1 MPVKI
6 DGRTYY
12 RTAEVCQIVGIGKST
27 LFRWIRQNIVRD
39 AEYRDRKGWRLF
51 AEDELR
57 SLEAETKRIQRN
69 HVKNTLDLREQTLG
83 GVSWQRQSLGIHKQ
97 GR

>member
-6 DGRTYY
+6 DGRIYY

-27 LFRWIRQNIVRD
+27 LFRWIRQNIIND

-57 SLEAETKRIQRN
+57 SLEAETKRVQKN
-69 HVKNTLDLREQTLG
+69 HAAEIREMPSILR
-83 GVSWQRQSLGIHKQ
+83 SRF
-97 GR
+97 

>member
-6 DGRTYY
+6 NGRIYY

-27 LFRWIRQNIVRD
+27 LFRWIRQNIVKD

-51 AEDELR
+51 TEDELLNLK
-57 SLEAETKRIQRN
+57 SETNKIQKNRL
-69 HVKNTLDLREQTLG
+69 VK
-83 GVSWQRQSLGIHKQ
+83 I
-97 GR
+97 

>member
-6 DGRTYY
+6 NGRMYY

-27 LFRWIRQNIVRD
+27 LFRWIRQNIIKD

-51 AEDELR
+51 TEDELL
-57 SLEAETKRIQRN
+57 SLKSETNKIQ
-69 HVKNTLDLREQTLG
+69 KNRVAKMGEIPSMVL
-83 GVSWQRQSLGIHKQ
+83 
-97 GR
+97 

>member
-27 LFRWIRQNIVRD
+27 LFRWIRQNIVQD
-39 AEYRDRKGWRLF
+39 VEYRDRKGWRLF
-51 AEDELR
+51 TEDEL
-57 SLEAETKRIQRN
+57 LHLKGETNRIQTN
-69 HVKNTLDLREQTLG
+69 SVAEM
-83 GVSWQRQSLGIHKQ
+83 
-97 GR
+97 

>member
-6 DGRTYY
+6 DGRIYY

-27 LFRWIRQNIVRD
+27 LFRWIRQNIVND

-51 AEDELR
+51 AEDELQ
-57 SLEAETKRIQRN
+57 SLEAETKRVQKN
-69 HVKNTLDLREQTLG
+69 HGTEMREISSISG
-83 GVSWQRQSLGIHKQ
+83 SRF
-97 GR
+97 

>member
-1 MPVKI
+1 MPIKI
-6 DGRTYY
+6 DGQVYY

-27 LFRWIRQNIVRD
+27 LFRWIKQDIVKD

-57 SLEAETKRIQRN
+57 SLKSETNKIQKIR
-69 HVKNTLDLREQTLG
+69 VARM
-83 GVSWQRQSLGIHKQ
+83 
-97 GR
+97 

>member
-27 LFRWIRQNIVRD
+27 LFRWIRQNVIND

-51 AEDELR
+51 AEDELHN
-57 SLEAETKRIQRN
+57 LEAETKRIQKN
-69 HVKNTLDLREQTLG
+69 HGTEMREIPSILR
-83 GVSWQRQSLGIHKQ
+83 SKF
-97 GR
+97 

>member
-6 DGRTYY
+6 NGRIYY
-12 RTAEVCQIVGIGKST
+12 RTAEVCQMVGIGKST
-27 LFRWIRQNIVRD
+27 LFRWIRQDIVKD

-57 SLEAETKRIQRN
+57 NLKSETNKIQKN
-69 HVKNTLDLREQTLG
+69 HG
-83 GVSWQRQSLGIHKQ
+83 GEM
-97 GR
+97 

>member
-1 MPVKI
+1 MPVEI

-27 LFRWIRQNIVRD
+27 LFRWIRQNIVDD

-51 AEDELR
+51 GEEELR
-57 SLEAETKRIQRN
+57 SLEAETKRIQKNYDAEIRAMPSVLRN
-69 HVKNTLDLREQTLG
+69 RL
-83 GVSWQRQSLGIHKQ
+83 
-97 GR
+97 

>member
-6 DGRTYY
+6 NGRIYY

-27 LFRWIRQNIVRD
+27 LFRWIRQNIVHD

-51 AEDELR
+51 AEHELHG
-57 SLEAETKRIQRN
+57 LEAETKKIQRN
-69 HVKNTLDLREQTLG
+69 HDDVRSTVDIA
-83 GVSWQRQSLGIHKQ
+83 V
-97 GR
+97 

>member
-6 DGRTYY
+6 DGRVYY

-27 LFRWIRQNIVRD
+27 LFRWIRQNVVDD

-51 AEDELR
+51 TEEEL
-57 SLEAETKRIQRN
+57 
-69 HVKNTLDLREQTLG
+69 QTLKSETSKIQKNRVG
-83 GVSWQRQSLGIHKQ
+83 KA
-97 GR
+97 

>member
-6 DGRTYY
+6 DGRIYY

-27 LFRWIRQNIVRD
+27 LFRWIRQNIVDD

-51 AEDELR
+51 AEDELH
-57 SLEAETKRIQRN
+57 SLEAETKRIQKN
-69 HVKNTLDLREQTLG
+69 HDTEMRKIPSMLG
-83 GVSWQRQSLGIHKQ
+83 SKF
-97 GR
+97 

>member
-6 DGRTYY
+6 DGRVYY

-27 LFRWIRQNIVRD
+27 LFRWIRQNVIDD

-51 AEDELR
+51 TEEEL
-57 SLEAETKRIQRN
+57 
-69 HVKNTLDLREQTLG
+69 QTLKSETSKIQKNRVG
-83 GVSWQRQSLGIHKQ
+83 KA
-97 GR
+97 

>member
-6 DGRTYY
+6 NGRIYY
-12 RTAEVCQIVGIGKST
+12 RTAEVCQMVGIGKST
-27 LFRWIRQNIVRD
+27 LFRWIRQDVVKD

-57 SLEAETKRIQRN
+57 SLKSETNKIQRN
-69 HVKNTLDLREQTLG
+69 RVAA
-83 GVSWQRQSLGIHKQ
+83 I
-97 GR
+97 

>member
-6 DGRTYY
+6 NGQIYY

-27 LFRWIRQNIVRD
+27 LFRWIRQNIVQD

-57 SLEAETKRIQRN
+57 SLEAETKRIQKN
-69 HVKNTLDLREQTLG
+69 HVAAM
-83 GVSWQRQSLGIHKQ
+83 
-97 GR
+97 